1 MVKDLFFLYY
11 LLSYSSGIL
20 ALFLSAYLYFN
31 SRDPLL
37 KKYIV
42 LMSLFFAFI
51 SINAAANYVPD
62 SAAYSGFKT
71 AMSWIILAACC
82 PMIYLLPEFMASVF
96 RISFKKKADM
106 LFLSLAIASIV
117 QLTVFSLLGR
127 IQLASA
133 VILGLLSL
141 SIVFSLSTSVFL
153 VRKNPEN
160 RQFGFLRT
168 VNYIALISLPLILL
182 FDLYRNR
189 ILPAFR
195 LSGPIILPLIYF
207 AWNVLYIRSSA
218 GLLSD
223 REKSIID
230 IPDSFCDDFKISKRE
245 REIAELLIK
254 GKTYQEIMALLFI
267 SMPTVKTHV
276 SSIYSKTGS
285 KGKMDLA
292 IRIQNHTRA
301 QNHAK
306 T

>member
-1 MVKDLFFLYY
+1 
-11 LLSYSSGIL
+11 
-20 ALFLSAYLYFN
+20 
-31 SRDPLL
+31 
-37 KKYIV
+37 
-42 LMSLFFAFI
+42 
-51 SINAAANYVPD
+51 
-62 SAAYSGFKT
+62 
-71 AMSWIILAACC
+71 
-82 PMIYLLPEFMASVF
+82 
-96 RISFKKKADM
+96 
-106 LFLSLAIASIV
+106 
-117 QLTVFSLLGR
+117 
-127 IQLASA
+127 

-285 KGKMDLA
+285 KGKMDLV
-292 IRIQNHTRA
+292 IRIQNHSHAR
-301 QNHAK
+301 NHVK
-306 T
+306 N